1 MAHLVSSIGCT
12 KGVTIMT
19 RDEYFVLQCINSF
32 YYDITINYKYRE
44 VLFEYICEAQEYY
57 SKKIKGTPCTI
68 KNINEDAILENIHC
82 IGFKHILFTVYMFN
96 LKNSTITR
104 YENIEF

>member
-1 MAHLVSSIGCT
+1 MAPLVSSIGCT